1 MRALTL
7 GVGLLA
13 GLLMAATARAEPP
26 PVEFLPGDAAWQ
38 PGDRWRSGPGWL
50 GLDCVELRCRLAPA
64 RLAVVAGRGPD
75 GERGQQLS
83 FTLSGPAR
91 PGARVLA
98 WFKADARLP
107 WLAARPLPTY
117 AADTA
122 PPKRPASPGTLE
134 VAVGLPGG
142 RAATLVPLYD
152 KARERFLLQLRLP
165 GQRQMLE
172 ELGACSHAVPSDFL
186 LWAGDLDGDGKPD
199 FLISYIDGDGEVH
212 LYLGAQAEARQIV
225 GLAGS
230 YVAPPVSAACAD
242 AEWRN

>member
-1 MRALTL
+1 MRALSV
-7 GVGLLA
+7 GVGLFA
-13 GLLMAATARAEPP
+13 GLLMAAAAGAEPP
-26 PVEFLPGDAAWQ
+26 PVAFVPGDVAWL

-50 GLDCVELRCRLAPA
+50 GLDCVELNCRLSPG
-64 RLAVVAGRGPD
+64 RLAVVAGRGPG
-75 GERGQQLS
+75 GEPGQQLS
-83 FTLSGPAR
+83 FTRASPAR

-122 PPKRPASPGTLE
+122 PLKRPASPGTLE
-134 VAVGLPGG
+134 VAVGLPDG
-142 RAATLVPLYD
+142 RAAALVPLYD
-152 KARERFLLQLRLP
+152 KGRERFLLQLRLP

-186 LWAGDLDGDGKPD
+186 LWAGDLDGDGRPD

-212 LYLGAQAEARQIV
+212 LYLGAQAGPRQIV

-230 YVAPPVSAACAD
+230 YASPPASAACTD